1 LALLDGNRD
10 RSGLCDAIAE
20 QIRAGKLTVATLP
33 DGGREVP
40 RTEIDRIV
48 GEVLDTLANLRLLMG
63 RA

>member
-1 LALLDGNRD
+1 M
-10 RSGLCDAIAE
+10 GLCDAIAE
-20 QIRAGKLTVATLP
+20 QISAGKLMIAALH

-48 GEVLDTLANLRLLMG
+48 GEVLDALANLRLLMG